1 MKSRVFTALILLLA
15 LSAARPPL
23 WGQGVAQVAD
33 GVVVST
39 PRDQIHFAVCGPT
52 SIHVTAAP
60 QSARPSAP
68 HQPWILQECSGGQFS
83 LAQSDKAATITT
95 AKLKV
100 EIGLRDAGVIF
111 RDAAIVKDLCRIFEE
126 DWKASAP
133 EKEQKQE
140 SVAPKKTV
148 KKVARKVAK
157 QIQVAPVAKKVAK
170 VIGKKAKV
178 HLEKKQMQE
187 TVKELVQDIAKDAAE
202 HAATEAAKTV
212 A

>member
-111 RDAAIVKDLCRIFEE
+111 RDADGKLLLAEGIWDRVSTRHYDPLPNNLYRVMDAFQLPDDEAIYGLGQHQGGMLNYRGLAVSLGQNNTDVAYLSSSPLGATDSSGTPPRR
-126 DWKASAP
+126 AP
-133 EKEQKQE
+133 
-140 SVAPKKTV
+140 
-148 KKVARKVAK
+148 
-157 QIQVAPVAKKVAK
+157 
-170 VIGKKAKV
+170 
-178 HLEKKQMQE
+178 
-187 TVKELVQDIAKDAAE
+187 
-202 HAATEAAKTV
+202 
-212 A
+212 